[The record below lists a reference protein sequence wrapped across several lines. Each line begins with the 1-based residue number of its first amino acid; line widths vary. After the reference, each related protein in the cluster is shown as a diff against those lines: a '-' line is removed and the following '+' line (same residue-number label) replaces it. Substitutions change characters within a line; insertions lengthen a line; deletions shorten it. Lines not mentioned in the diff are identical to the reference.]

1 MSRNETLQAAPERSD
16 TPARL
21 ESRMEGARDLSAQSP
36 EELAKALKANPKT
49 REAAAKVLK
58 NPDAYSE
65 DPDVAKIQKLIYD
78 KMGINVATDANGTL
92 KKLMKG
98 VVDGLVIGNAE
109 LIEIV
114 NKQGIGFVTEKI
126 AAQFSSLEGVR
137 GILAS
142 MGQSVADLWSGD
154 AYKTGKSAAE
164 FVGVT
169 TGLAAVGTVAK
180 FAGKTALKASVKIG
194 AESALR
200 QAASATLRASAT
212 ALDAS
217 GAVLQ
222 APAKAFAKTG
232 EVAWKGAKKVAGAAG
247 EATGNVI

>member
-1 MSRNETLQAAPERSD
+1 MSRTETLQAAPERADSSSRIERGMES
-16 TPARL
+16 AR
-21 ESRMEGARDLSAQSP
+21 EISAQSP
-36 EELAKALKANPKT
+36 AELAKALKANPKT
-49 REAAAKVLK
+49 REVAQKVLK

-65 DPDVAKIQKLIYD
+65 DPDVAKIQKQIYD
-78 KMGINVATDANGTL
+78 RMGIDVATDANGTL

-98 VVDGLVIGNAE
+98 AVDGLVIGNAE
-109 LIEIV
+109 LLETV
-114 NKQGIGFVTEKI
+114 NKHGIGFVTEKI
-126 AAQFSSLEGVR
+126 AAQFSSLEGIR

-142 MGQSVADLWSGD
+142 IGQSVADLWSGD

-194 AESALR
+194 TESALH

-222 APAKAFAKTG
+222 APAKVAAKAG
-232 EVAWKGAKKVAGAAG
+232 EVAWK
-247 EATGNVI
+247 